1 MTKRKHQHFAEN
13 ATFPHFFQ
21 PGFELLQSGFPLK
34 GKWRSDFFKNDNPL
48 VIELGCGKG
57 EFTTGL
63 AARYP
68 GKNFIGIDL
77 KGARMWRGAR
87 TSFDSGMP
95 NVAFVRTH
103 IELIEFVFSQDEVD
117 EIWITFPDPFPEK
130 PRTKKRL
137 TSPQFLNRFRKVA
150 GSQTIVHLKTDNTPF
165 FEYSLGIIEEQNLE
179 LLFHTSDVDKD
190 PGSDDVVSIRTFYE
204 EKFREKGERIKYLR
218 FQLFP
223 KAKTK

>member
-21 PGFELLQSGFPLK
+21 PNFDLLKQGFPLK
-34 GKWRSDFFKNDNPL
+34 GKWNNDFFKNSHPL
-48 VIELGCGKG
+48 VVELGCGKG

-68 GKNFIGIDL
+68 EKNFVGIDI

-87 TSFDSGMP
+87 SSFDAGMA

-103 IELIEFVFSQDEVD
+103 VQLIGDIFTADEVN
-117 EIWITFPDPFPEK
+117 ELWITFPDPCPQK
-130 PRTKKRL
+130 AKAKKRL
-137 TSPQFLNRFRKVA
+137 SSPQFLTRYRRVA
-150 GSQTIVHLKTDNTPF
+150 GKEAIIHLKTDNTQF
-165 FEYSLGIIEEQNLE
+165 FDYTLEVVAEQNLR
-179 LLFHTSDVDKD
+179 LLFHTFDVDKN

-204 EKFREKGERIKYLR
+204 EMFREKGESIKYLR
-218 FQLFP
+218 FELG
-223 KAKTK
+223 